1 MEHPQE
7 NLKDEHAELVK
18 VFDAEQES
26 EALVVH
32 GLLESAGIQS
42 QMTSLNLQQDV
53 YPGLDGVIL
62 RVPAS
67 QAGEARNVI
76 EQYRAHPLAEGEI
89 MEAEINDLQ
98 SDDQP
103 ARA

>member
-76 EQYRAHPLAEGEI
+76 KQYSAHPLAEGEI
-89 MEAEINDLQ
+89 MEAEIND
-98 SDDQP
+98 P
-103 ARA
+103 AI

>member
-67 QAGEARNVI
+67 QAEEARNVI
-76 EQYRAHPLAEGEI
+76 EQYRAHPLADGEI
-89 MEAEINDLQ
+89 MEAEINDP
-98 SDDQP
+98 P
-103 ARA
+103 AQA

>member
-1 MEHPQE
+1 MENP
-7 NLKDEHAELVK
+7 KDEHAELVK
-18 VFDAEQES
+18 IFDSEQES

-53 YPGLDGVIL
+53 YPGLSGVIL

-67 QAGEARNVI
+67 QAEDLRN
-76 EQYRAHPLAEGEI
+76 AEK
-89 MEAEINDLQ
+89 L
-98 SDDQP
+98 
-103 ARA
+103 ARAEHRGLWVQSTIPEGVGNNGRKATW

>member
-1 MEHPQE
+1 MENSQENPKE

-67 QAGEARNVI
+67 QAEEARNVI
-76 EQYRAHPLAEGEI
+76 EQYSSHPLADGEI
-89 MEAEINDLQ
+89 MEAEIKD
-98 SDDQP
+98 P
-103 ARA
+103 AI